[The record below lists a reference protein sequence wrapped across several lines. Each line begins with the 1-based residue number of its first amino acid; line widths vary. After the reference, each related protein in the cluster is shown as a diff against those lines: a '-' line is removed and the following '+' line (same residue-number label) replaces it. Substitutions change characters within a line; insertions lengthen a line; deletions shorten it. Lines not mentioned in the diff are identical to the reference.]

1 METLTTMA
9 TFVRVAETRNFT
21 RAARQLRTTAS
32 AVSKSVARLEQRL
45 GVKLLDRTTRRVSLT
60 QEGTLYYQR
69 CVRILG
75 EVSDAEAEVSQSLT
89 KPRGRLRVTVPPI
102 IGLRVLVP
110 QLRRFRERYPEVQL
124 ELELEDTIVDLAAG
138 SYDVALRMGEPAD
151 LRLKARRLA
160 PIRYVLCAS
169 PEYLRK
175 RGVPRAPAQLAEHD
189 CIHFRFPSTGRLEPW
204 ALSVEGEDAPV
215 HVPRTLVFNH
225 PEAVQLVAMDG
236 MGVAQLPELVAAPA
250 LASGQLVAVLREH
263 LVERGAYWLLWPPG
277 RERLPKLRAFIDF
290 VGPLFR

>member
-21 RAARQLRTTAS
+21 RAARQLRTTSS

-69 CVRILG
+69 CVRILT

-110 QLRRFRERYPEVQL
+110 QLRRFRERHPEVQL
-124 ELELEDTIVDLAAG
+124 ELELEDDIVDLTAG
-138 SYDVALRMGEPAD
+138 AYDCALRMGEPSD
-151 LRLKARRLA
+151 SRLKARRLA
-160 PIRYVLCAS
+160 PVRYVLCAS
-169 PEYLRK
+169 PEYLRR
-175 RGVPRAPAQLAEHD
+175 RGTPRAPAQLAEHD

-204 ALSVEGEDAPV
+204 ALTAEGGDAAV

-236 MGVAQLPELVAAPA
+236 LGIAHLPEVVAAPA
-250 LASGQLVAVLREH
+250 LASGQLVAILREH
-263 LVERGAYWLLWPPG
+263 VGERGAYWLLWPPG

-290 VGPLFR
+290 VSPLFR